1 MHRTVVD
8 LFCGAAGGWSLGLH
22 RAGFQTVAACESD
35 PWRRAVFLQNNP
47 GTVMYD
53 DVRTLTGD
61 RIVSDLCFQ
70 PDVVVGSPPCQDASV
85 ARRGDRT
92 GIAGQRT
99 GLFSEYL
106 RLVRELRP
114 AWACAENV
122 LGLVGVGA
130 DEIASAM
137 VAAGYRPRILDMGAE
152 DFGSTAERRR
162 LWFFCVADA
171 HEARLQ
177 DAWRKRRAA
186 GPDWLSAAFRSREAS
201 RNPWEQ
207 GEGDALRMAAGIP
220 AHVACMRIVGAYG
233 DSVVPQITEAIGH
246 AIVAAEAVRVLS

>member
-1 MHRTVVD
+1 MPRNVID

-22 RAGFQTVAACESD
+22 RAGFRTVAACESD

-47 GTVMYD
+47 DAVMYD

-61 RIVSDLCFQ
+61 RIVSDLGFR
-70 PDVVVGSPPCQDASV
+70 PDIVVGSPPCQDASI

-92 GIAGQRT
+92 GIAGERT

-130 DEIASAM
+130 DEIASEM
-137 VAAGYRPRILDMGAE
+137 VAAGYQPRILDMGAE

-162 LWFFCVADA
+162 LWFIAVADA

-177 DAWRKRRAA
+177 NAWRERPRDAVGLAQRRFRRSRGFAESVAA
-186 GPDWLSAAFRSREAS
+186 GRRRCSANGCRDTRRCGLHAHRRRLRRQRRSADHGSDRA
-201 RNPWEQ
+201 
-207 GEGDALRMAAGIP
+207 GDLPCG
-220 AHVACMRIVGAYG
+220 G
-233 DSVVPQITEAIGH
+233 
-246 AIVAAEAVRVLS
+246 

>member
-1 MHRTVVD
+1 MKRTVVD

-22 RAGFQTVAACESD
+22 RAGFRTVAACESD

-47 GTVMYD
+47 DVVMYD

-61 RIVSDLCFQ
+61 RIVSDLCFR
-70 PDVVVGSPPCQDASV
+70 PDIVVGSPPCQDASI

-92 GIAGQRT
+92 GIAGERT

-130 DEIASAM
+130 DEIASEM
-137 VAAGYRPRILDMGAE
+137 VAAGYQPRIIDMGAE

-162 LWFFCVADA
+162 LWFIAVANA

-177 DAWRKRRAA
+177 DAWRERRTSRS
-186 GPDWLSAAFRSREAS
+186 DWLGAAFGSGEAA
-201 RNPWEQ
+201 RNPWQQ

-220 AHVACMRIVGAYG
+220 TDVACMRIVGAYG
-233 DSVVPQITEAIGH
+233 DSVVPQITEAIGRS
-246 AIVAAEAVRVLS
+246 IEVAEAAL